1 MKDEYDFSKGER
13 GKFYR
18 PDASHHM
25 PVYLDSDVMKFL
37 AERSR
42 DQGIEL
48 RELANQMLKKDI
60 ELVEAAERSAK

>member
-1 MKDEYDFSKGER
+1 
-13 GKFYR
+13 
-18 PDASHHM
+18 M

-60 ELVEAAERSAK
+60 EIVEAAERSAK